1 MQFGILR
8 YFARFAIDRRWL
20 EGWEVIKHRLEDVF
34 MKKWPTMAASVLSRN
49 VFLNVLNKELSLFVD
64 ASNVNAIEDCVANN
78 SERTAEAWD
87 DVVSSKL
94 GLTLFAAEA
103 SMASWKEHR
112 RDVRNSI
119 ADLQSAGFIEEDV
132 LIFIDRMTL
141 QVGE

>member
-34 MKKWPTMAASVLSRN
+34 MKKWQTMAASVLSRN

-78 SERTAEAWD
+78 SERAADAWG

-103 SMASWKEHR
+103 SMASW
-112 RDVRNSI
+112 NT
-119 ADLQSAGFIEEDV
+119 AA
-132 LIFIDRMTL
+132 M
-141 QVGE
+141 